1 MCTSQTNEA
10 SAVAV
15 KFVEN
20 KVVVELEDQREIGV
34 PLARFPFLE
43 KATPEQRGHWAL
55 EPRGFAIYWPDLDDG
70 IEVAHLLSG
79 QF

>member
-1 MCTSQTNEA
+1 MRTSQINNA
-10 SAVAV
+10 SAVDV
-15 KFVEN
+15 KFVQD
-20 KVVVELEDQREIGV
+20 KVVVELEDRREIGV
-34 PLARFPFLE
+34 PLSRFPFLE
-43 KATPEQRGHWAL
+43 KATPEQRGRWSL

>member
-1 MCTSQTNEA
+1 MCTSLTHDA

-15 KFVEN
+15 KFIQD
-20 KVVVELEDQREIGV
+20 KVVVELKDQREIGV
-34 PLARFPFLE
+34 PLSRFPFLE
-43 KATPEQRGHWAL
+43 KATPEQRGRWSL

>member
-1 MCTSQTNEA
+1 MSNAHLLNA

-15 KFVEN
+15 KFVRD
-20 KVVVELEDQREIGV
+20 KVVVKLEDQREIGV

-43 KATPEQRGHWAL
+43 KATPEQRGRWSL

>member
-1 MCTSQTNEA
+1 M
-10 SAVAV
+10 
-15 KFVEN
+15 
-20 KVVVELEDQREIGV
+20 
-34 PLARFPFLE
+34 
-43 KATPEQRGHWAL
+43 HWSL

>member
-1 MCTSQTNEA
+1 MRTSQIHNA
-10 SAVAV
+10 SAVDV
-15 KFVEN
+15 KFVQD
-20 KVVVELEDQREIGV
+20 KVVVELEDHREIGV
-34 PLARFPFLE
+34 PLSRFPFLE
-43 KATPEQRGHWAL
+43 KATPEQRGRWSL